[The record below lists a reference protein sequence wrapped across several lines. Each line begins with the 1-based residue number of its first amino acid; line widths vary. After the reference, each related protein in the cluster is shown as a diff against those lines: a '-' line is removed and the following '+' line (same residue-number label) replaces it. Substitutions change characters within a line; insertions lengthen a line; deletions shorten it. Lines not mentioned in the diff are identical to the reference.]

1 MLNSKQRSYLRALGN
16 SIEPIILIG
25 KEGISEGIINGA
37 DEALAARELLKV
49 SILKNSLIDAR
60 EACSELCE
68 ATGADPVQVIG
79 NKFIIYRKSKEKP
92 SIQLP

>member
-1 MLNSKQRSYLRALGN
+1 MLNSKQRSYLRGLGN
-16 SIEPIILIG
+16 SIESIILIG
-25 KEGISEGIINGA
+25 KEGISEGIINQVN
-37 DEALAARELLKV
+37 ETLEAREILKI
-49 SILKNSLIDAR
+49 SILKNSLLDAR
-60 EACSELCE
+60 GACEEICE

>member
-37 DEALAARELLKV
+37 DEALEARELLKV

>member
-1 MLNSKQRSYLRALGN
+1 MLNSKQRSYLRSLGN
-16 SIEPIILIG
+16 TIEPIVLIG
-25 KEGISEGIINGA
+25 KEGISEGIINQVN
-37 DEALAARELLKV
+37 EALEARELLKASV
-49 SILKNSLIDAR
+49 LKNSLLDAK
-60 EACSELCE
+60 EACNEICT

>member
-1 MLNSKQRSYLRALGN
+1 MLNSKQRSYLRSLGN
-16 SIEPIILIG
+16 TIEPIVLIG
-25 KEGISEGIINGA
+25 KEGISEGIINQVN
-37 DEALAARELLKV
+37 EALEARELLKASV
-49 SILKNSLIDAR
+49 LKNSLLDAK
-60 EACSELCE
+60 EACIEICA

>member
-1 MLNSKQRSYLRALGN
+1 MLNSKQRSHLRALGN
-16 SIEPIILIG
+16 SIDPIVLIG
-25 KEGISEGIINGA
+25 KEGISEGVINQT
-37 DEALAARELLKV
+37 DEALEARELLKV
-49 SILKNSLIDAR
+49 SILRNSLLDPW
-60 EACSELCE
+60 EACTELCE

>member
-1 MLNSKQRSYLRALGN
+1 MLNSKERSYLRALGN
-16 SIEPIILIG
+16 SIESIILVG
-25 KEGISEGIINGA
+25 KEGISEGIIQQAN
-37 DEALAARELLKV
+37 EALEAREILKI
-49 SILKNSLIDAR
+49 SILKNSLLDAR
-60 EACSELCE
+60 GACEEICE

>member
-1 MLNSKQRSYLRALGN
+1 MLNSKQRSYLRSLGN
-16 SIEPIILIG
+16 NIEPIVLIG
-25 KEGISEGIINGA
+25 KEGISEGIIKQV
-37 DEALAARELLKV
+37 DEALEARELLKASV
-49 SILKNSLIDAR
+49 LRNSLLDAR
-60 EACSELCE
+60 EACSEICA

>member
-25 KEGISEGIINGA
+25 KEGVSQGIINGA
-37 DEALAARELLKV
+37 EEALEARELLKV
-49 SILKNSLIDAR
+49 SILKNSLLDAR

>member
-16 SIEPIILIG
+16 TMEPIVLIG
-25 KEGISEGIINGA
+25 KEGINEGIIAQVN
-37 DEALAARELLKV
+37 EALEARELLKASV
-49 SILKNSLIDAR
+49 LKNSLLDAR
-60 EACSELCE
+60 EACTEICT
-68 ATGADPVQVIG
+68 AAGADPVQVIG